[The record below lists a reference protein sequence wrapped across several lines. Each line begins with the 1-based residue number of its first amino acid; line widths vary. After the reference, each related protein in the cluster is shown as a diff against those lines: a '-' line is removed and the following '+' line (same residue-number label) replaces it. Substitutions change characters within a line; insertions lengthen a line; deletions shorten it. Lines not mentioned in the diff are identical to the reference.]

1 MKKIQNWFRIMT
13 LTVISSTLTI
23 TAYSQNIPDNDL
35 KTNVSEVSNAL
46 EKLKKLEPI
55 TFEYNT
61 DKYKQL
67 NLEKGKQY
75 GFMAD
80 KFRSVFPEM
89 VYNRHIPYTYAKNQ
103 NRDMVIQKMDTESLI
118 PILVA
123 SIKELEAEIAKL
135 KMELSNNNSNNSSKA
150 SKQP

>member
-1 MKKIQNWFRIMT
+1 MT
-13 LTVISSTLTI
+13 LIVSSSTLAI

-35 KTNVSEVSNAL
+35 KINVSEVNNAL

-67 NLEKGKQY
+67 NLEKGMQY

-80 KFRSVFPEM
+80 KFRSVFPEI
-89 VYNRHIPYTYAKNQ
+89 VYNRHIPYMYAKNQ

-118 PILVA
+118 PVLVA
-123 SIKELEAEIAKL
+123 SIKELEAEVAKL
-135 KMELSNNNSNNSSKA
+135 KTELNNSNNSSKT

>member
-46 EKLKKLEPI
+46 EKLKKLEPV

-67 NLEKGKQY
+67 NLEKGQQY

-89 VYNRHIPYTYAKNQ
+89 VYNKHIPYAYGKNQ

-135 KMELSNNNSNNSSKA
+135 KMELNNNNSNKSNKA

>member
-1 MKKIQNWFRIMT
+1 MT
-13 LTVISSTLTI
+13 LIVISSTLTI
-23 TAYSQNIPDNDL
+23 TANSQNIPDNDL
-35 KTNVSEVSNAL
+35 KTNVSEVNNAL
-46 EKLKKLEPI
+46 EKVKKLEPV

-67 NLEKGKQY
+67 NLEKGVQY
-75 GFMAD
+75 GFMTD

-89 VYNRHIPYTYAKNQ
+89 VYNKHIPYMYAKNQ

-118 PILVA
+118 PVLVA

-135 KMELSNNNSNNSSKA
+135 KMELNNINSNNNNSNKA